1 MTLKEVEKRFREI
14 RPQFSAP
21 SSYAE
26 NPILRYALKLENM
39 VRREVLGID
48 EKIEIS
54 ETQEYT
60 ELSVPEPYSEIYVL
74 YALAM
79 SEFYSGDY
87 TRYNNTIERFNEL
100 FEKYKAYYIR
110 NNKPGS
116 SEVKVW

>member
-1 MTLKEVEKRFREI
+1 MTVNKVRIRFDEI
-14 RPQFSAP
+14 RPQYNSPP
-21 SSYAE
+21 SSGDD
-26 NPILRYALKLENM
+26 PIARYVLKLENM

-48 EKIEIS
+48 EEI
-54 ETQEYT
+54 T
-60 ELSVPEPYSEIYVL
+60 EIDENKAELTVPEPYSEIYVL

-110 NNKPGS
+110 NNRPRS
-116 SEVKVW
+116 NEVKVW